1 MTLNPKINVF
11 SVFNDFWLQPK
22 IRATLKYI
30 WLKVAG
36 DVDAKAADLYAINVS
51 L

>member
-1 MTLNPKINVF
+1 LVATENPH
-11 SVFNDFWLQPK
+11 
-22 IRATLKYI
+22 I